1 MDAVIQSIMSGLP
14 ILALHLVATFG
25 MLILGMGVHMWITPY
40 EDIKLVREGNTAAA
54 VALGGAFL
62 GMAIPLAG
70 SLAGSAS
77 TLDILLWGLITIVV
91 QLVSFKVVDLVLRG
105 LPQRI
110 ANGEMAAAIFL
121 AFVKVAAGVVVANGV
136 SR

>member
-1 MDAVIQSIMSGLP
+1 MEAVIQSIVSGLP
-14 ILALHLVATFG
+14 ILALHLATTFG
-25 MLILGMGVHMWITPY
+25 MLILGMGVYMWITPY

-62 GMAIPLAG
+62 GLAIPLAG

-77 TLDILLWGLITIVV
+77 TLDILLWGLVTLVV
-91 QLVSFKVVDLVLRG
+91 QLVSFKVVDLVLHG
-105 LPQRI
+105 LPKRI

-121 AFVKVAAGVVVANGV
+121 AFVKVAAGAIVATAV
-136 SR
+136 TR

>member
-1 MDAVIQSIMSGLP
+1 MEAVLQSIVSGLP
-14 ILALHLVATFG
+14 ILALHLATTFG
-25 MLILGMGVHMWITPY
+25 MLILGMGVYMWITPY

-62 GMAIPLAG
+62 GIAIPLAG

-77 TLDILLWGLITIVV
+77 TLDILLWGLVTLVV
-91 QLVSFKVVDLVLRG
+91 QLVSFKVVDLVLHG
-105 LPQRI
+105 LPKRI

-121 AFVKVAAGVVVANGV
+121 AFVKVSAGAIVATAV
-136 SR
+136 TR

>member
-1 MDAVIQSIMSGLP
+1 MEAVLQSIVSGLP
-14 ILALHLVATFG
+14 ILALHLATTFG
-25 MLILGMGVHMWITPY
+25 MLILGMGVYMWITPY

-62 GMAIPLAG
+62 GLAIPLAG

-77 TLDILLWGLITIVV
+77 TIDILLWGLVTLVV
-91 QLVSFKVVDLVLRG
+91 QLVSFKVVDLVLHG
-105 LPQRI
+105 LPKRI

-121 AFVKVAAGVVVANGV
+121 AFVKVSAGAIVATAV
-136 SR
+136 TR

>member
-1 MDAVIQSIMSGLP
+1 MDAVIQSILSGLP

-25 MLILGMGVHMWITPY
+25 MLILGMGVYMWITPY

-91 QLVSFKVVDLVLRG
+91 QLVAFKVVDLVLRG

-121 AFVKVAAGVVVANGV
+121 AFVKVAAGIVVATGV
-136 SR
+136 TR

>member
-1 MDAVIQSIMSGLP
+1 MEAVIQSIASGLP

-25 MLILGMGVHMWITPY
+25 MLIFGMGVYMWITPY

-62 GMAIPLAG
+62 GLAIPLAG

-77 TLDILLWGLITIVV
+77 TLDILLWGLVTLVV
-91 QLVSFKVVDLVLRG
+91 QLVSFKVVDIVVRD
-105 LPQRI
+105 LPKRI
-110 ANGEMAAAIFL
+110 ANGEMAAAVFL
-121 AFVKVAAGVVVANGV
+121 AFVKVAAGAIVATAV
-136 SR
+136 AR